1 MPALKMLVVED
12 DTASLE
18 LMVELL
24 EQLKSVVSP
33 VSDSREA
40 ASLIE
45 RDKFDVIFLDLN
57 LPILSGFE
65 LAKIIR
71 ESARNKATPI
81 VIITGRDEK
90 DTMHVSFSLGATYFL
105 QKPIDAKKLG
115 PLLKK
120 IQEPSFENRRL
131 RSRVPLNTDVTCTV
145 AGRVLNGVIWNIS
158 QGGIQ
163 LEVAGLELGS
173 SVSLSFILPQPATV
187 IKAQGVVA
195 WDQGGRQGLYFTEM
209 SVEEQEMVR
218 AYVLRN

>member
-1 MPALKMLVVED
+1 
-12 DTASLE
+12 
-18 LMVELL
+18 
-24 EQLKSVVSP
+24 
-33 VSDSREA
+33 
-40 ASLIE
+40 
-45 RDKFDVIFLDLN
+45 
-57 LPILSGFE
+57 
-65 LAKIIR
+65 
-71 ESARNKATPI
+71 

-90 DTMHVSFSLGATYFL
+90 DTMHMSFSLGATYFL

-131 RSRVPLNTDVTCTV
+131 RSRVPLNTDVTCTLE
-145 AGRVLNGVIWNIS
+145 GRMLNGVIWNIS

-163 LEVAGLELGS
+163 LEVAGLKLGS

-209 SVEEQEMVR
+209 SVEDQEMVR